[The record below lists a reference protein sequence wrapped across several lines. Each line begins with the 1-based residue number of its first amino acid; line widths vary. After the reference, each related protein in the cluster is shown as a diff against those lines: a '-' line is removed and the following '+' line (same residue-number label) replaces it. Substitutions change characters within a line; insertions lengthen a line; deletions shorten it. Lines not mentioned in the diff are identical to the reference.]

1 MLKKKPSRRQDK
13 RKEINFLILN
23 GTTLDRKRPHDDKVE
38 HFVQSIIS
46 NQISNFGIK
55 ILSEIDLEIIQD
67 FEESKYT
74 FLQLAVYLG
83 RDAIVAAFIR
93 AGSKLFTTSYFSL
106 QNFTKENFTTVYNTL
121 QQLTTK
127 SITTLFEIGQ
137 KYTKLLQNSTKLYKN
152 YTHRYTTFNKT
163 FEHYTQ
169 T

>member
-93 AGSKLFTTSYFSL
+93 AGSKLFTTSCICSL
-106 QNFTKENFTTVYNTL
+106 LLRAILIALKISLGETDISPNFWKSGKKYQNICPKA
-121 QQLTTK
+121 
-127 SITTLFEIGQ
+127 
-137 KYTKLLQNSTKLYKN
+137 
-152 YTHRYTTFNKT
+152 
-163 FEHYTQ
+163 
-169 T
+169 